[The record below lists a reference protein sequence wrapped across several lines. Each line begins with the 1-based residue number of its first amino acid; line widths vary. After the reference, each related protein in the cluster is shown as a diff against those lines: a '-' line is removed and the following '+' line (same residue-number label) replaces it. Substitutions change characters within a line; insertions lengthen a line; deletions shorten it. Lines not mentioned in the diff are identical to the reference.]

1 MKHICAV
8 TWWVGRCWFG
18 RDNQFNKR
26 TPRKYG
32 IRNTN
37 FLYYKNFKN
46 IQWLLKKFMLMFGV
60 LVMGGLKCVKSYCIY
75 IAVHRLHEDGEHL
88 LVFLIM
94 MDTAI
99 DLFFKVT
106 SSNGWLW
113 YKNRYVIKP
122 AKKKGYFEWLFY
134 YNNLESIKYM
144 FIIDL
149 VIQDL

>member
-1 MKHICAV
+1 MPDPCSISMNN
-8 TWWVGRCWFG
+8 GL
-18 RDNQFNKR
+18 RDKRYSDSFLRNTYVPLHDGLEDVDLEDDNHFNKH

-32 IRNTN
+32 IRNTK

-46 IQWLLKKFMLMFGV
+46 IEWLLEKFMLMFAV
-60 LVMGGLKCVKSYCIY
+60 LVIGGLKCVKSYCIY

-88 LVFLIM
+88 LVFLFM

-122 AKKKGYFEWLFY
+122 AKKKGY
-134 YNNLESIKYM
+134 
-144 FIIDL
+144 
-149 VIQDL
+149 